1 MGIWKGDR
9 VMGMGSLLLGIPLT
23 HSGYP
28 QYYTILNV
36 LISGMD
42 YPKCSNFW
50 DGWEKYLL
58 SGNAKW
64 STGMGA
70 FLGGANY
77 ESRICGYESDQ
88 AGVA

>member
-42 YPKCSNFW
+42 GINILYLVTPN
-50 DGWEKYLL
+50 GVQEWEL
-58 SGNAKW
+58 
-64 STGMGA
+64 
-70 FLGGANY
+70 F
-77 ESRICGYESDQ
+77 
-88 AGVA
+88 